1 MIIHHLFVGLRISQ
15 RASNG
20 SMDRCS
26 VSQKWG
32 FRGKFVDQVD
42 DDGDDIHHDNG
53 AEDDDVG
60 DDDDD
65 DDDVDDDDGWGCL

>member
-1 MIIHHLFVGLRISQ
+1 MITHHLFVGLRISQ

-42 DDGDDIHHDNG
+42 DDGDGIYWVLMTMMLVMMMG
-53 AEDDDVG
+53 G
-60 DDDDD
+60 D

>member
-20 SMDRCS
+20 SMDLDRCS

-42 DDGDDIHHDNG
+42 DDGDDIYYDN
-53 AEDDDVG
+53 
-60 DDDDD
+60 
-65 DDDVDDDDGWGCL
+65 DVDDDDGWGCL